1 MRKTRLSHI
10 IVKRII
16 EHYVAGTPARSTA
29 LLLGINKK
37 TSISWYHKLRCIIR
51 EKLSEYEIALSGEI
65 EIDES
70 YFGGKQKGKRGRGAG
85 GKTIVFGLYKR
96 KSYVHA
102 LTVSNTTTCTLYSII
117 KKKVAPQSIIY
128 TDTYP
133 SYNILDVSDFQHY
146 RINHAKEFANKQN
159 HINGIEN
166 FWNQSK
172 RHLRRYNGIPKNH
185 FELYLKEC
193 EFRFNYRPITNMYK
207 VLYNWVQEAGLV

>member
-1 MRKTRLSHI
+1 MPRKRKL
-10 IVKRII
+10 
-16 EHYVAGTPARSTA
+16 EHKKKEKLLEHFIAGTPARSSASLCEVSRETA
-29 LLLGINKK
+29 TK
-37 TSISWYHKLRCIIR
+37 WYHMFRVVIAKKLTV
-51 EKLSEYEIALSGEI
+51 YEVLMKG

-70 YFGGKQKGKRGRGAG
+70 YFGGKRK

-96 KSYVHA
+96 SGYVHTV
-102 LTVSNTTTCTLYSII
+102 TVSNTKIYTLYSII

-133 SYNILDVSDFQHY
+133 SYNILAVSDFQHY
-146 RINHAKEFANKQN
+146 RINHAKEFAQKQN

-172 RHLRRYNGIPKNH
+172 GHLRKYNGVPKKY

-193 EFRFNYRPITNMYK
+193 EFRFNYRPIANMYK
-207 VLYNWVQEAGLV
+207 VLYNWIKEAGLV